1 MRVIDP
7 GHTYQL
13 DGLDDGAPQ
22 TIRFVKRCHPPAK
35 YPGNVGCY
43 PGTTIQEVLRVLID
57 RAQYV
62 GRQLP
67 CEETDRAI
75 EAMREA
81 IRLLEERAARRHGR
95 TLWPAP
101 TRPELEP
108 TCHACG
114 HIRCEE
120 HRTTVPVDR
129 PGLRTL

>member
-1 MRVIDP
+1 MKVIDP

-13 DGLDDGAPQ
+13 DGLDGGTPQ
-22 TIRFVKRCHPPAK
+22 TIRFVKRCEPPEK
-35 YPGNVGCY
+35 YPGNVGAY

-75 EAMREA
+75 EAMRDA
-81 IRLLEERAARRHGR
+81 IRRLEERAARRHDR
-95 TLWPAP
+95 APSPAP
-101 TRPELEP
+101 TRPELERTCP
-108 TCHACG
+108 TCG

-120 HRTTVPVDR
+120 HPQLPPPPMRGART
-129 PGLRTL
+129 